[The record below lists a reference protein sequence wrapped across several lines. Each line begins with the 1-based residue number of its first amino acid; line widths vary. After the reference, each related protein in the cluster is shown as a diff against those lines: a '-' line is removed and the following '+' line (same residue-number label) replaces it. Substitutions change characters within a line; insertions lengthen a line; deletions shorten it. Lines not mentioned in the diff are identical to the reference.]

1 MEIVSEPDMRTPE
14 DAFNYLT
21 ALKEILIAG
30 NVSDCDM
37 EKGELRCDC
46 NVSVR
51 PVGQKEF
58 GQKIEIKN
66 MNTIS
71 GVKRALE
78 YEIPRQVSAVQRGEK
93 LQQETRRWDDDA
105 GKTFLMRT
113 KEYAHDYRYFPE
125 PDLMPVQVSD
135 AMLNEIRKL
144 TPELPEARRQRFMSQ
159 YGLSEYDACVLVT
172 VGDFF
177 EKAAG
182 KNPKAAANWIM
193 TVSDI
198 TTTLIRPEH
207 IAELVAVIEAG
218 QISGKQGKD
227 VFAEMLASGKAPAV
241 IIKEKGLAQVS
252 DTGAIEA
259 FADQAIAGNAKS
271 VADFK
276 AGNKAALNAL
286 VGQVMKLS
294 KGKANPQLVSEILA
308 RKLQM

>member
-1 MEIVSEPDMRTPE
+1 MRTPDE
-14 DAFNYLT
+14 AFNYLT

-30 NVSDCDM
+30 GVSDCDM

-66 MNTIS
+66 MNSIS

-78 YEIPRQVSAVQRGEK
+78 YEIPRQINTVQRGEK
-93 LQQETRRWDDDA
+93 LQQETRRWDDEA
-105 GKTFLMRT
+105 GKTVLMRT

-125 PDLMPVQVSD
+125 PDLMPLVVSD
-135 AMLNEIRKL
+135 ALLDEIRQL
-144 TPELPEARRQRFMSQ
+144 LPELPEAKRQRFIQQ
-159 YGLSEYDACVLVT
+159 YGLPEYDAGVLVSSAALANYY
-172 VGDFF
+172 
-177 EKAAG
+177 EKAAAG
-182 KNPKAAANWIM
+182 SKNPKAISNWVM

-198 TTTLIRPEH
+198 SASPIQPQH
-207 IAELVAVIEAG
+207 IGELVAAIEAG

-227 VFAEMLASGKAPAV
+227 VFAEMLASGNSPAA

-259 FADQAIAGNAKS
+259 LADQAIAANAKS

-276 AGNKAALNAL
+276 AGNAAALNAL

-294 KGKANPQLVSEILA
+294 KGKANPKLVSEILT
-308 RKLQM
+308 RKLQ